1 MPKNAACRRS
11 RPSSG
16 STALPDRRFRMGKG
30 SPVASTAWHFPDVFR
45 QISVEQWRAA
55 LHNSCARLGD
65 SAQLEPSSSETTQ
78 GGANPY
84 SEVIVAA
91 RSSLKGYL
99 KFSLVSLQVKA
110 YPATTSDGGSVKL
123 NQLHIDC
130 HSRINYKKTCP
141 NHGEVSND
149 AIVSGYEYQKGQ
161 YVIVD
166 TDELEKLRTEDD
178 KAIQIDTFINPDDLD
193 PVYYAGKTYYLVPD
207 GPVGQKTRDE
217 Q

>member
-1 MPKNAACRRS
+1 
-11 RPSSG
+11 
-16 STALPDRRFRMGKG
+16 MGKG

-166 TDELEKLRTEDD
+166 TDELEKLDVCAPPITEPGEYRAMS
-178 KAIQIDTFINPDDLD
+178 KALSRPEAMRVCKELTELEPGVWSAATKKSVNWTEPDH
-193 PVYYAGKTYYLVPD
+193 PI
-207 GPVGQKTRDE
+207 
-217 Q
+217 